1 MKLGLALFATDR
13 TRDIRDVA
21 RAAEDAGFESIF
33 VAEHTHIPTSRETP
47 YPMGGELPEEYS
59 HTLDPFVTL
68 TAAAAVTE
76 NLRVGTGICL
86 VTERDPILLA
96 KEVASLDYFSSGRFL
111 FGIGVGWNAEEL
123 ADHGV
128 AFGERW
134 DVIRDRTKLMQ
145 ALWSNDVAS
154 YSSAHASVS
163 ESWQW
168 PKPKQ
173 SPMEVMF
180 GGGGPRAMKH
190 AVDYC
195 TSWLPMPMPEK
206 FGDRM
211 AKLREIADEA
221 GKPVPRVTVQG
232 VRPDAG
238 VIAHYEE
245 HGVERCI
252 LMLSAKQD
260 PIETI
265 KGWQGLVTT

>member
-21 RAAEDAGFESIF
+21 KAAEGAGFESLF
-33 VAEHTHIPTSRETP
+33 VAEHTHIPVSRETP
-47 YPMGGELPEEYS
+47 YPLGGELPEEYS
-59 HTLDPFVTL
+59 RTLDPFVTL

-76 NLRVGTGICL
+76 QLRLGTGICL

-96 KEVASLDYFSSGRFL
+96 KEVASLDHLSDGRFL

-128 AFGERW
+128 AFKDRW
-134 DVIRDRTKLMQ
+134 DVTRDRVKLMQ
-145 ALWSNDVAS
+145 ELWSNDVAS
-154 YSSAHASVS
+154 YSSEHASVS
-163 ESWQW
+163 PSWQW

-173 SPMEVMF
+173 SPLPVLF
-180 GGGGPRAMKH
+180 GGSGPRSMKH

-206 FGDRM
+206 FTDRL
-211 AKLREIADEA
+211 AKLQEIADEA
-221 GKPVPRVTVQG
+221 GKPVPSVTVQG
-232 VRPDAG
+232 VRADAG

-245 HGVERCI
+245 YGVERCI
-252 LMLSAKQD
+252 LMLSAQQD
-260 PIETI
+260 PVETI
-265 KGWQGLVTT
+265 NNWRGLVTT